1 MKKFALHRPNAIITT
16 SSDNNEAE
24 FISVQTFK
32 VKTIPTK
39 PKREI
44 NINDINSIDDL
55 QSIKRQDPFM
65 YYSIPGVRSAKMLMK
80 KDDNDIDTSTLGVS
94 SLKMRTCST
103 PCPSR
108 IPSNTK
114 TRRTGTVRR
123 DSTKNDDCWDG
134 QQQSS
139 HKIERRTC
147 ISFECYPD
155 LLLEDE
161 DLFDD
166 DDDDDLG
173 DFDIFA
179 LLTGQ

>member
-1 MKKFALHRPNAIITT
+1 MKTFALHRPDDITT
-16 SSDNNEAE
+16 SSNNNEAE
-24 FISVQTFK
+24 FISVQTFQ

-44 NINDINSIDDL
+44 NINNINSIDDL

-80 KDDNDIDTSTLGVS
+80 DDNDIDTSNLGVS
-94 SLKMRTCST
+94 SLKKGT
-103 PCPSR
+103 PSR
-108 IPSNTK
+108 IPSHMK
-114 TRRTGTVRR
+114 TRRTVRR
-123 DSTKNDDCWDG
+123 DSTKNDDCWDQ

-139 HKIERRTC
+139 HKIERSTC

-166 DDDDDLG
+166 DDDDDHLG

>member
-1 MKKFALHRPNAIITT
+1 MKTFALHRPDAIITT
-16 SSDNNEAE
+16 SSNNNEAE
-24 FISVQTFK
+24 FISVQTFQ

-44 NINDINSIDDL
+44 NINNINSIDDL
-55 QSIKRQDPFM
+55 QTIKRQDPFM

-80 KDDNDIDTSTLGVS
+80 DDNDIDTSNLGVS
-94 SLKMRTCST
+94 SLKMRTCT
-103 PCPSR
+103 PLYPSR

-114 TRRTGTVRR
+114 TRRTVRR
-123 DSTKNDDCWDG
+123 DSTKNDDCWDQ

-139 HKIERRTC
+139 HKIERSTC

-155 LLLEDE
+155 LLLDDE

-166 DDDDDLG
+166 DDDDDHLG

>member
-1 MKKFALHRPNAIITT
+1 MKTFALHRPDAITT
-16 SSDNNEAE
+16 SSSNNNEAE

-80 KDDNDIDTSTLGVS
+80 DDNDIDTSNLGVS
-94 SLKMRTCST
+94 SLKMRTCT
-103 PCPSR
+103 SR
-108 IPSNTK
+108 ISSNTNTK
-114 TRRTGTVRR
+114 TRRTVRR
-123 DSTKNDDCWDG
+123 DSTKNDDCWDQ

-139 HKIERRTC
+139 DKIERSTC

-166 DDDDDLG
+166 DDDHLG

>member
-1 MKKFALHRPNAIITT
+1 MKTFALHRPDAIIT
-16 SSDNNEAE
+16 SSNNNEAE

-39 PKREI
+39 PRREI
-44 NINDINSIDDL
+44 NINNINSIDDL

-80 KDDNDIDTSTLGVS
+80 DDNDIDTSNLGVS
-94 SLKMRTCST
+94 SLKIRTG
-103 PCPSR
+103 PSR
-108 IPSNTK
+108 ISSNTK
-114 TRRTGTVRR
+114 TRRTVRR
-123 DSTKNDDCWDG
+123 DGTKNDDCWDQ

-139 HKIERRTC
+139 HKIERSTC

-166 DDDDDLG
+166 DDDDHLG

>member
-1 MKKFALHRPNAIITT
+1 MKTFALHRPDAIITT
-16 SSDNNEAE
+16 SSNNNEAE
-24 FISVQTFK
+24 FIGVQTFK

-44 NINDINSIDDL
+44 NINNINSIDDL

-80 KDDNDIDTSTLGVS
+80 DDNDIDTSNLGVS
-94 SLKMRTCST
+94 SLKMKTCT
-103 PCPSR
+103 PLCPSR

-114 TRRTGTVRR
+114 TRR
-123 DSTKNDDCWDG
+123 DSTKNDDCWDQ

-139 HKIERRTC
+139 HKIERSTC

-166 DDDDDLG
+166 DDDDHLG

>member
-1 MKKFALHRPNAIITT
+1 MKTFALHRPDAIAITT
-16 SSDNNEAE
+16 SSNNNEAE

-80 KDDNDIDTSTLGVS
+80 DDNDIDTSNLGVS
-94 SLKMRTCST
+94 SLKMRTCT
-103 PCPSR
+103 SR
-108 IPSNTK
+108 ISSNTNTK
-114 TRRTGTVRR
+114 TRRTVRR
-123 DSTKNDDCWDG
+123 DSTKNDDCWDQ

-139 HKIERRTC
+139 HKIERSTC

-166 DDDDDLG
+166 DDDDLG

>member
-1 MKKFALHRPNAIITT
+1 M
-16 SSDNNEAE
+16 
-24 FISVQTFK
+24 
-32 VKTIPTK
+32 KTIPTK

-65 YYSIPGVRSAKMLMK
+65 YYSIPGVRSAKMLMN
-80 KDDNDIDTSTLGVS
+80 DDNDIDTSNLGVS
-94 SLKMRTCST
+94 SLKMRTG
-103 PCPSR
+103 SR
-108 IPSNTK
+108 IPSNMK
-114 TRRTGTVRR
+114 TSRRI
-123 DSTKNDDCWDG
+123 KNDDCWDQ

-139 HKIERRTC
+139 DKIERSTC

-166 DDDDDLG
+166 DDDHLG